1 MKSLKTFLLKFID
14 YSNQSKVFKTF
25 NVLLQKYLEYCV
37 VINEHTNK
45 AIYKAASLIDWFN
58 N

>member
-45 AIYKAASLIDWFN
+45 AIYKAASLID
-58 N
+58 